1 MANSTN
7 LVKLVSG
14 LASVTQVLTN
24 ISFSLQTASNII
36 LKAQQEGR
44 DVSDKEVESQLL
56 IFQSHLN
63 DLKEAVKN

>member
-1 MANSTN
+1 MGNQN
-7 LVKLVSG
+7 LLKLVSG

-44 DVSDKEVESQLL
+44 DVSDQEVNAQLL

>member
-1 MANSTN
+1 MGNQN
-7 LVKLVSG
+7 LLKLVSG
-14 LASVTQVLTN
+14 LTSVTQVLTN

-44 DVSDKEVESQLL
+44 DVSDQEVNAQLL